1 MPPQYAATQSMHK
14 LSIQKQCKKENL
26 EKMYEMVKNH
36 LRQNPQFLL
45 KWQEYFAPEVEAV
58 IEKKFKKHFESAI
71 TPYVA
76 GEWKTQSAKWTP
88 KFFFETLICAFGAR
102 TQSSYNNK
110 S

>member
-14 LSIQKQCKKENL
+14 LSVQKQCKKENL

-58 IEKKFKKHFESAI
+58 IEKKFKKHFESAVTI
-71 TPYVA
+71 CCRRMENAV
-76 GEWKTQSAKWTP
+76 SAVDAEILLRDTYP
-88 KFFFETLICAFGAR
+88 FGAR
-102 TQSSYNNK
+102 TQSSDHNE

>member
-14 LSIQKQCKKENL
+14 LSVQKQCKKDNL

-58 IEKKFKKHFESAI
+58 IEKKCKKHFESAS
-71 TPYVA
+71 TPYVV
-76 GEWKTQSAKWTP
+76 GGWKTQSSAVDAEILLRNTHP
-88 KFFFETLICAFGAR
+88 FGSR
-102 TQSSYNNK
+102 TQSSDNNK